1 MTDFSTISDDEFVE
15 EAQRRVNQGQWSPDR
30 FISQSQCD
38 DRAKL
43 GILRGAII
51 SMRVNM
57 IRSTGSCPDWLQALA
72 SKCDELDGIYGNP
85 LPERAY
91 AVNTTL
97 PGRED
102 RFETHQME
110 LAS

>member
-1 MTDFSTISDDEFVE
+1 MTDWTQISDDEFVE

-51 SMRVNM
+51 SMRGNI
-57 IRSTGSCPDWLQALA
+57 IRATGSCPDWLQARA

-91 AVNTTL
+91 AINTTFV
-97 PGRED
+97 GK
-102 RFETHQME
+102 ETAFQDHSPK
-110 LAS
+110 AA

>member
-15 EAQRRVNQGQWSPDR
+15 EAQRRVNQGQWSP
-30 FISQSQCD
+30 

>member
-1 MTDFSTISDDEFVE
+1 MTDWTQVTDDELVE

-30 FISQSQCD
+30 FMSQSQCD

-51 SMRVNM
+51 KANVASIQSGEKHPV
-57 IRSTGSCPDWLQALA
+57 LQALA

-91 AVNTTL
+91 AINTTFV
-97 PGRED
+97 GK
-102 RFETHQME
+102 ETAFQDHSPK
-110 LAS
+110 AA

>member
-1 MTDFSTISDDEFVE
+1 MIDWTQVSDDEFFE

-30 FISQSQCD
+30 FMSQSQCD

-51 SMRVNM
+51 KANVASIHSGEMHPV
-57 IRSTGSCPDWLQALA
+57 LQALA

-91 AVNTTL
+91 AINTTL

-102 RFETHQME
+102 RFQTHQME

>member
-1 MTDFSTISDDEFVE
+1 MTDWSTISDDEFVE

-30 FISQSQCD
+30 FMSQSQCD

-43 GILRGAII
+43 RVLVGAII
-51 SMRVNM
+51 TMRVNI
-57 IRSTGSCPDWLQALA
+57 IRATGSCPDWLQALA

-91 AVNTTL
+91 AINTTFV
-97 PGRED
+97 GK
-102 RFETHQME
+102 ETAFQDHSPK
-110 LAS
+110 AA

>member
-1 MTDFSTISDDEFVE
+1 MIDWTQISDDEFAE

-51 SMRVNM
+51 KANVASIHSGEMHPV
-57 IRSTGSCPDWLQALA
+57 LQALA

-91 AVNTTL
+91 AINTTFV
-97 PGRED
+97 GK
-102 RFETHQME
+102 ETAFQEHSPK
-110 LAS
+110 AA

>member
-1 MTDFSTISDDEFVE
+1 MTDWSTISDEEFVE

-30 FISQSQCD
+30 FMSQSQCD

-51 SMRVNM
+51 KANVASIHSGEKHPV
-57 IRSTGSCPDWLQALA
+57 LQALA

-91 AVNTTL
+91 AINTTFV
-97 PGRED
+97 GK
-102 RFETHQME
+102 ETAFQDHSPK
-110 LAS
+110 AA

>member
-1 MTDFSTISDDEFVE
+1 MTDWTQISDDELVE

-30 FISQSQCD
+30 FMSQSQCD

-51 SMRVNM
+51 KANVASIHSGEKHPV
-57 IRSTGSCPDWLQALA
+57 LQALA

-91 AVNTTL
+91 AINTTFV
-97 PGRED
+97 GK
-102 RFETHQME
+102 ETAFQDHSPK
-110 LAS
+110 AA